1 MLKYLTVTICL
12 AAMSLLA
19 QSSSG
24 GNAAPAASSSA
35 PSSSSSINDPVLK
48 QRIEQNLR
56 ARFRIPS
63 QVTME
68 IGERTP
74 SEFTG
79 YDQVI
84 VTLVGQGHRSPNTF
98 LLAKDGKTLAQ
109 VSKIDLSKD
118 PFAADNRPMR
128 GAADAKVKI
137 IVYDDFQ
144 CPYCAKGY
152 LTLFHDVFP
161 EYKDKVQVVFK
172 DFPLFEI
179 HPWAIH
185 AAVDANCLGAQSG
198 DAYWEFSDYVHENQ
212 GQINGEKR
220 LLPDSVAA
228 LDRSAHDYGQK
239 HNLDLA
245 RLDACVKTQDETAV
259 RDSIKYG
266 EQTLGVEATPTL
278 FVNSTKLD
286 GAVPPEEM
294 RKVLNAALEQ
304 AGVPLPAA
312 EIKAAA
318 DSKDNNQDGKAAQD
332 PRTAAPVGKP
342 DPGAVIDEKPG
353 KKKDDPKPAN
363 PKQP

>member
-1 MLKYLTVTICL
+1 M
-12 AAMSLLA
+12 
-19 QSSSG
+19 
-24 GNAAPAASSSA
+24 
-35 PSSSSSINDPVLK
+35 
-48 QRIEQNLR
+48 
-56 ARFRIPS
+56 
-63 QVTME
+63 
-68 IGERTP
+68 
-74 SEFTG
+74 
-79 YDQVI
+79 
-84 VTLVGQGHRSPNTF
+84 
-98 LLAKDGKTLAQ
+98 
-109 VSKIDLSKD
+109 
-118 PFAADNRPMR
+118 
-128 GAADAKVKI
+128 
-137 IVYDDFQ
+137 
-144 CPYCAKGY
+144 
-152 LTLFHDVFP
+152 
-161 EYKDKVQVVFK
+161 
-172 DFPLFEI
+172 
-179 HPWAIH
+179 
-185 AAVDANCLGAQSG
+185 
-198 DAYWEFSDYVHENQ
+198 HENQ

-220 LLPDSVAA
+220 SLPDSVAA

-239 HNLDLA
+239 HNLDQA

-342 DPGAVIDEKPG
+342 DPGAVIDEKTG
-353 KKKDDPKPAN
+353 KKNDNPKPAN